1 MRRLVFLASVMVFFD
16 VTFFAAIAP
25 LLPEYVD
32 ELSLSKAEAGI
43 LAGAYAAG
51 TLVASLPSGWIAT
64 WIGPRRTVIG
74 GLLMLGATSVVFGFG
89 NQVVLLDLARF
100 VQGIAGAFI
109 WTGALSW
116 LITTAPPERRGA
128 VIGTALGAAV
138 AGALA
143 GPAFGALA
151 AEIGTEIVFSSV
163 LVVALVL
170 VFYAARLPQ
179 PGIPERQGWREVAAV
194 LVRRQNVQ
202 AALFV
207 TAPSLMF
214 GAVEVLVPLRIDE
227 LGGNHTV
234 IAAGFIAGAGIEAL
248 LAPIAGRYSDS
259 AGRRP
264 PYLLGMAICA
274 VAMTGLAIVQT
285 LGLEVA
291 MLIGTSLGA
300 GICFA
305 PAMTTLSEAAEETD
319 LHQGFAAGV
328 SNMAWA
334 TGQVLGTFLGGAAAG
349 ALGNA
354 APSYAVALLLVATAL
369 YASRVLATLPSARP
383 RVA

>member
-1 MRRLVFLASVMVFFD
+1 
-16 VTFFAAIAP
+16 
-25 LLPEYVD
+25 
-32 ELSLSKAEAGI
+32 
-43 LAGAYAAG
+43 
-51 TLVASLPSGWIAT
+51 
-64 WIGPRRTVIG
+64 VIG
-74 GLLMLGATSVVFGFG
+74 GLLMLGGTSVVFGFG
-89 NQVVLLDLARF
+89 NQIVLLDLARF
-100 VQGIAGAFI
+100 VQGVAGAFI

-116 LITTAPPERRGA
+116 LITSAPPERRGA

-163 LVVALVL
+163 LFVALVL

-179 PGIPERQGWREVAAV
+179 PGLPERQDWRTVASV

-227 LGGNHTV
+227 LGGDHTV
-234 IAAGFIAGAGIEAL
+234 IAGGFIAGAGLEAL
-248 LAPIAGRYSDS
+248 LAPISGRYSDRS
-259 AGRRP
+259 GRRGP
-264 PYLLGMAICA
+264 FLIGMVICA
-274 VAMTGLAIVQT
+274 VAMAGIATVQT

-291 MLIGTSLGA
+291 MLVLTSLGA

-334 TGQVLGTFLGGAAAG
+334 TGQVLGAIVVSAAAG
-349 ALGNA
+349 ALGNEP
-354 APSYAVALLLVATAL
+354 PSYAVSLLLVATAL

-383 RVA
+383 RAA